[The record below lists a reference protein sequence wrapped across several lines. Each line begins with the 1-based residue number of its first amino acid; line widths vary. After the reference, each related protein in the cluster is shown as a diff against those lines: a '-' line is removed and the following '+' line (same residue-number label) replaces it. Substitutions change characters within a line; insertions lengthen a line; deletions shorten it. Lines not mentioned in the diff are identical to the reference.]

1 MAISVN
7 IDLVKS
13 ADAEPE
19 AAPHKI
25 SKQATKNSITFKFT
39 PTATGSI
46 RAWRARLA
54 PTNRNTGTLLGKRG
68 MVCGSGDRCGEAT
81 AFSVS
86 IPSGTQITEDATYA
100 ESEPKA
106 DGAYE
111 VKVWAVS
118 EPDGWSS

>member
-7 IDLVKS
+7 IDKVI
-13 ADAEPE
+13 APDAVAET
-19 AAPHKI
+19 APNKI
-25 SKQATKNSITFKFT
+25 SKKATKNSLTFKFT
-39 PTATGSI
+39 PTAGGAI
-46 RAWRARLA
+46 LAWRARLA

-86 IPSGTQITEDATYA
+86 IPSGTQITEDATTT
-100 ESEPKA
+100 EIGEKA
-106 DGAYE
+106 DGEYE
-111 VKVWAVS
+111 VKVFAMS

>member
-7 IDLVKS
+7 IDSVKS
-13 ADAEPE
+13 ADAAPE

-25 SKQATKNSITFKFT
+25 SKKATKNSITFKFT
-39 PTATGSI
+39 PTATGAI

-86 IPSGTQITEDATYA
+86 IPSGTQITEDATYTEA
-100 ESEPKA
+100 EPRA
-106 DGAYE
+106 DGLYE